1 MVLDKGFGGVP
12 VGDLVFP
19 TGVTRK
25 VLDNKH
31 IFFTKQQVDAVLAAI
46 TKEAYVSEIHDCDN
60 FAFDAIEAVQK
71 ALPGAAF
78 GFATGKMPTG
88 NFHAVN
94 VLYIQVAGGLQRL
107 YYDATARKWLTE
119 FDVDFLM
126 V

>member
-1 MVLDKGFGGVP
+1 MLDKGFGGVP

-19 TGVTRK
+19 TGVMRK

-31 IFFTKQQVDAVLAAI
+31 VFVTLEQVNAVLSAI
-46 TKEAYVSEIHDCDN
+46 TKEAYVTDYHDCDN
-60 FAFDAIEAVQK
+60 FSFDAVEAVQK
-71 ALPGAAF
+71 AFPGAAF

-94 VLYIQVAGGLQRL
+94 VFYNKVTGGLQRL

-119 FDVDFLM
+119 FDVDFIM